1 VAAQGHREQGLRRV
15 SIVLP
20 DEVYQLLEEAA
31 RRTGVSNRSR
41 LISDAVVG
49 HYSSFIDEEGFY
61 AGALVLFYDHSRGE
75 TVYAVVDAQHG
86 FEDVVRSS
94 VHMHVSEEKC
104 VEVLAVEGRGERIL
118 GLIAALR
125 RVSGVVSVQH
135 SLVRVR

>member
-1 VAAQGHREQGLRRV
+1 
-15 SIVLP
+15 
-20 DEVYQLLEEAA
+20 
-31 RRTGVSNRSR
+31 
-41 LISDAVVG
+41 
-49 HYSSFIDEEGFY
+49 
-61 AGALVLFYDHSRGE
+61 
-75 TVYAVVDAQHG
+75 VDAQHG